1 MIDLTHYRNFLS
13 EKAFQVI
20 TTGLEESKKR
30 NHQYLELEHIFLAYA
45 RIEIFFFNSVLA
57 ELGLD
62 PANILDF
69 FMNHLDV
76 SQPAIGVKIKIPSTT
91 KTILRRAWEEAQ
103 QSCRDLIEPVDLFR
117 AIFQETE
124 GVPVKIFKSLGVEP
138 GRMLRAIESKSKIY
152 TER

>member
-30 NHQYLELEHIFLAYA
+30 NHQYLGVEHIFLAYA
-45 RIEIFFFNSVLA
+45 WWKFFSLTAVLA
-57 ELGLD
+57 ELSLD

-69 FMNHLDV
+69 FIDHLDV
-76 SQPAIGVKIKIPSTT
+76 SQPLIGVKIKIPSAT

-103 QSCRDLIEPVDLFR
+103 QNGRDLIEPIDLFR

-124 GVPVKIFKSLGVEP
+124 GVPVKDF
-138 GRMLRAIESKSKIY
+138 
-152 TER
+152 